1 MMAVR
6 RSSERDPA
14 RMKYADHQA
23 LWRLVEG
30 AVMDAFANHPDYL
43 TDAGRHMAVQSIT
56 KRVVGQ
62 IIGRA
67 AEALKRGPLGASCR
81 EVSLEAFSGADTCL
95 VSASLTPLQAGVAP

>member
-1 MMAVR
+1 MMAR
-6 RSSERDPA
+6 RSSERNSA

-43 TDAGRHMAVQSIT
+43 TDAGRRMAVQSIT

-81 EVSLEAFSGADTCL
+81 EGLEMPFIGADTCL